1 MKKKNLSLRFGM
13 RLGIEIIVLIA
24 VLSLATIFAVR
35 KGTEKT
41 YISSTTELIQAEI
54 QGLSYRNSKFMQQLR
69 MYTMADPVQFGEG
82 KEALVKWIVAH
93 RKIRSSDFK
102 EIAFCDYETGI
113 ATNDEGETRD
123 VSGTE
128 YFQFM
133 KNSGKS
139 QYISNPIGTNSED
152 AAYYVCKSVSINKK
166 AIGFIAGAVSH
177 PRLAEAIDAIK
188 VGENGYTIL
197 LSGDG
202 TVMAFPDKSLV
213 MRENFTRVN
222 DEFAGVSEV
231 AKAMVAGESGFGWVD
246 GVLERELMVYSP
258 VNGTPWSMA
267 ICVPV
272 SQVYETSRSLA
283 FIMFAFALGIALVLI
298 LTSGISVYRMLKPLR
313 ILDKN
318 LNGIAS
324 GNADLTQR
332 IKVHSNDDIGSVSG
346 GFNTFVEKLQNI
358 MKDVKSSRNDLS
370 EAGSEMHEG
379 IAENTRSVSDILAN
393 IDSVHNQIG
402 NQSASVDETAG
413 AVNEIASN
421 IESLERMID
430 TQSRGV
436 SEASTAVEVM
446 IGNISSVNQS
456 VAKMANSFEMLENRA
471 KTGNEK
477 QNEMSER
484 IVEIERQSV
493 MLQEANAA
501 IAAIAEQTNLLAM
514 NAAIEAAHA
523 GEAGKGFSV
532 VADEIRKLSETS
544 AVQSKTIG
552 DQLNKI
558 KASIESVVSASEE
571 TSATFTSVS
580 DGIKETDQLVR
591 QIKSAMEEQQEGS
604 KQIVD
609 ALRNMSDSTAEVK
622 TASAEMSEGNKQIL
636 EEVRRLKDA
645 TGVMKDSV
653 MLMSSSAIKIR
664 ETGSALDS
672 ISDKMKQSINQIGNQ
687 IDNFQV

>member
-1 MKKKNLSLRFGM
+1 MKKKNLSIRFGL
-13 RLGIEIIVLIA
+13 RLGVEIIVLIT
-24 VLSLATIFAVR
+24 VLSVATIFAVQ
-35 KGTEKT
+35 KGIEKT
-41 YISSTTELIQAEI
+41 YITSTTELIQAQV

-69 MYTMADPVQFGEG
+69 MYTMADPVQEG
-82 KEALVKWIVAH
+82 ASTEEFIEWLVAH
-93 RKIRSSDFK
+93 AKIRSSDFRDML
-102 EIAFCDYETGI
+102 FCDYATGL
-113 ATNDEGETRD
+113 AYSDRGEIFD

-133 KNSGKS
+133 KSSGKS
-139 QYISNPIGTNSED
+139 QYVSNPIGSDNDDT
-152 AAYYVCKSVSINKK
+152 AYYVCKSISINKK
-166 AIGFIAGAVSH
+166 SIGFIAGAVSH
-177 PRLAEAIDAIK
+177 ARLAEAIDAITI
-188 VGENGYTIL
+188 GESGYAML
-197 LSGDG
+197 LTGDG
-202 TVMAFPDKSLV
+202 TIMAFPDKSIV

-222 DEFAGVSEV
+222 AEFAGVSEI
-231 AKAMVAGESGFGWVD
+231 AQAMVRGESGNGWVE
-246 GVLERELMVYSP
+246 GVQGQELMVYAP
-258 VNGTPWSMA
+258 VSGTPWSMA
-267 ICVPV
+267 LCVPKA
-272 SQVYETSRSLA
+272 QVFATSRSLT
-283 FIMFAFALGIALVLI
+283 FIMFCFALGIAVILI
-298 LTSGISVYRMLKPLR
+298 GTSAISVFRMLKPLR

-332 IKVHSNDDIGSVSG
+332 IKVHTNDDIGSVTN
-346 GFNTFVEKLQNI
+346 GFNTFVEKLQDI

-370 EAGSEMHEG
+370 DAGIEMHSG
-379 IAENTRSVSDILAN
+379 IEENTRSVADILSN
-393 IDSVHNQIG
+393 IESVQNQIG

-436 SEASTAVEVM
+436 SEASSAVEEM

-456 VAKMANSFEMLENRA
+456 VAKMANSFEMLETRA

-477 QNEMSER
+477 QREMADR
-484 IVEIERQSV
+484 ITEIESQSN
-493 MLQEANAA
+493 MLQEANVA

-523 GEAGKGFSV
+523 GEAGKGFAV

-544 AVQSKTIG
+544 AVQSKQIG
-552 DQLNKI
+552 EQLNKI
-558 KASIESVVSASEE
+558 KGSIESVVSASEE

-580 DGIKETDQLVR
+580 DGIKETDELVR

-636 EEVRRLKDA
+636 DEVRRLKDA

-664 ETGSALDS
+664 ETGSALDT
-672 ISDKMKQSINQIGNQ
+672 ISDKMKTSIELIGNQ

>member
-82 KEALVKWIVAH
+82 KEALVNWIVAH

-139 QYISNPIGTNSED
+139 QYISNPIGTNSEN

-358 MKDVKSSRNDLS
+358 MKDVKASRNDLS

-393 IDSVHNQIG
+393 IDSVQNQIG

-436 SEASTAVEVM
+436 SEASTAVEEM

-552 DQLNKI
+552 EQLNKI
-558 KASIESVVSASEE
+558 KTSIESVVSASEE

>member
-1 MKKKNLSLRFGM
+1 MKKKNLSLRFGI

-24 VLSLATIFAVR
+24 VLSIATIFAVR

-41 YISSTTELIQAEI
+41 YISSTTELIQAEV

-69 MYTMADPVQFGEG
+69 MYTMADPVQEG
-82 KEALVKWIVAH
+82 GSADDLIEWIISH

-102 EIAFCDYETGI
+102 EIMFCDYETGI
-113 ATNDEGETRD
+113 GTNDEGETRD

-133 KNSGKS
+133 KNGGKS
-139 QYISNPIGTNSED
+139 QYISNPVGTSNED

-166 AIGFIAGAVSH
+166 AIGFISGAVSH
-177 PRLAEAIDAIK
+177 SRLSEAIDAIK
-188 VGENGYTIL
+188 VGENGYAIL
-197 LSGDG
+197 LAGDG
-202 TVMAFPDKSLV
+202 TIMSFPNHEIV
-213 MRENFTRVN
+213 MRENFTRIN
-222 DEFAGVSEV
+222 AEYKGLPEIARS
-231 AKAMVAGESGFGWVD
+231 MVAGESGTGWVYAPSGD
-246 GVLERELMVYSP
+246 ELMVYSP

-267 ICVPV
+267 ICVP
-272 SQVYETSRSLA
+272 SAQVYATSRSLT
-283 FIMFAFALGIALVLI
+283 FIMFCFALGIALVLI

-313 ILDKN
+313 ILDRN

-332 IKVHSNDDIGSVSG
+332 IKVQSHDDIGSVTV

-358 MKDVKSSRNDLS
+358 MKDVKASRNDLS
-370 EAGSEMHEG
+370 DAGAEMRDG
-379 IAENTRSVSDILAN
+379 ISENTRSVSDILSN
-393 IDSVHNQIG
+393 IESVQNQIG
-402 NQSASVDETAG
+402 HQSASVDETAG

-436 SEASTAVEVM
+436 AEASSAVEEM
-446 IGNISSVNQS
+446 IGNIASVNQS
-456 VAKMANSFEMLENRA
+456 VAKMASSFEVLEVRA

-477 QNEMSER
+477 QQEMSER
-484 IVEIERQSV
+484 IVEIEGQSK
-493 MLQEANAA
+493 MLQEANSA

-544 AVQSKTIG
+544 AIQSKTIG
-552 DQLNKI
+552 EQLNKI
-558 KASIESVVSASEE
+558 KSSIESVVSSSDE
-571 TSATFTSVS
+571 TRATFTSVS
-580 DGIKETDQLVR
+580 ESIKETDQLVR
-591 QIKSAMEEQQEGS
+591 QIKSAMDEQQEGS

-645 TGVMKDSV
+645 TGVMNESV
-653 MLMSSSAIKIR
+653 MLMGSSAMKIR

-672 ISDKMKQSINQIGNQ
+672 ISDKMKASIAQIGSQ
-687 IDNFQV
+687 IDNFSV

>member
-1 MKKKNLSLRFGM
+1 MKKKNLSVRFGI
-13 RLGIEIIVLIA
+13 RLGVEIVILIT

-35 KGTEKT
+35 GGVEKT
-41 YISSTTELIQAEI
+41 YITSTTELIQAQV

-69 MYTMADPVQFGEG
+69 MYTMADPVQLGG
-82 KEALVKWIVAH
+82 TKEDLVEWIVSH
-93 RKIRSSDFK
+93 RKIRSSDFT
-102 EIAFCDYETGI
+102 EIMFCDYETGI
-113 ATNDEGETRD
+113 ATTDDGETRD
-123 VSGTE
+123 VSGSE

-139 QYISNPIGTNSED
+139 QYISNPIGTSNDD

-166 AIGFIAGAVSH
+166 AIGFVAGAVSH
-177 PRLAEAIDAIK
+177 ARLAEAIDAIK
-188 VGENGYTIL
+188 VGESGYAML
-197 LSGDG
+197 LAGDG
-202 TVMAFPDKSLV
+202 TVMAFPDHSLV
-213 MRENFTRVN
+213 MRENFTRMN
-222 DEFAGVSEV
+222 AEFAGVADV
-231 AKAMVAGESGFGWVD
+231 AKAMVAGETGMGWVD
-246 GVLERELMVYSP
+246 GVQEKELMVYMP
-258 VNGTPWSMA
+258 VSGTPWSMA
-267 ICVPV
+267 ICVPA
-272 SQVYETSRSLA
+272 SQVFATSRSLT
-283 FIMFAFALGIALVLI
+283 FIMFCFALGIAVILI
-298 LTSGISVYRMLKPLR
+298 GTSAISVFRMLKPLR

-332 IKVHSNDDIGSVSG
+332 IKVHTNDDIGSVTN
-346 GFNTFVEKLQNI
+346 GFNTFVEKLQDI
-358 MKDVKSSRNDLS
+358 MKDVKSSRSDLTS
-370 EAGSEMHEG
+370 AGNEMRSG
-379 IAENTRSVSDILAN
+379 IEDNTRSVADILSN
-393 IDSVHNQIG
+393 IESVQNQIG

-436 SEASTAVEVM
+436 SEASSAVEEM

-456 VAKMANSFEMLENRA
+456 VAKMANSFEMLETRA

-477 QNEMSER
+477 QREMADR
-484 IVEIERQSV
+484 ITEIESQSN
-493 MLQEANAA
+493 MLQEANVA

-523 GEAGKGFSV
+523 GEAGKGFAV

-544 AVQSKTIG
+544 AVQSKQIG
-552 DQLNKI
+552 EQLNKI
-558 KASIESVVSASEE
+558 KGSIESVVSASEE

-580 DGIKETDQLVR
+580 DGIKETDELVR

-636 EEVRRLKDA
+636 DEVRRLKDA

-664 ETGSALDS
+664 ETGSALDT
-672 ISDKMKQSINQIGNQ
+672 ISDKMKASIELIGNQ

>member
-41 YISSTTELIQAEI
+41 YISSTTELIQAEV

-133 KNSGKS
+133 KNGGKS
-139 QYISNPIGTNSED
+139 QYISNPVGTSNED

-177 PRLAEAIDAIK
+177 SRLSEAIDAIK
-188 VGENGYTIL
+188 VGENGYAIL
-197 LSGDG
+197 LAGDG
-202 TVMAFPDKSLV
+202 TIMSFPNHEIV
-213 MRENFTRVN
+213 MRENFTRIN
-222 DEFAGVSEV
+222 AEYKGLPEIARS
-231 AKAMVAGESGFGWVD
+231 MVAGESGTGWVYAPSGD
-246 GVLERELMVYSP
+246 ELMVYSP

-267 ICVPV
+267 ICVP
-272 SQVYETSRSLA
+272 SAQVYETSRSLA

-370 EAGSEMHEG
+370 EAGSEMQEG

-393 IDSVHNQIG
+393 IDSVQNQIG

-436 SEASTAVEVM
+436 SEASTAVEEM

-501 IAAIAEQTNLLAM
+501 IATIAEQTNLLAM

-664 ETGSALDS
+664 ETGSALGS
-672 ISDKMKQSINQIGNQ
+672 ISDKMKQSISQIGNQ